1 MTRTFNAFEVFEIAE
16 QIERN
21 GARFYRRAA
30 EIFDDPDVSAMF
42 LEMADWETGH
52 EAIFAAMREQ
62 LRGEDGLERGFNLE
76 DAPLDPKAMAG
87 LAAFGINPDPATELT
102 GTETRAHVLKM
113 AIGKEKDSVV
123 YYTGLKEFVPAQG
136 DKDKIDGIIK
146 EEMRHIRILNQSLE
160 QCE

>member
-113 AIGKEKDSVV
+113 AIGKEKDSCSCAGRQRQNRR
-123 YYTGLKEFVPAQG
+123 YYKRRDASY
-136 DKDKIDGIIK
+136 KDSQPIAGAV
-146 EEMRHIRILNQSLE
+146 RIA
-160 QCE
+160 C